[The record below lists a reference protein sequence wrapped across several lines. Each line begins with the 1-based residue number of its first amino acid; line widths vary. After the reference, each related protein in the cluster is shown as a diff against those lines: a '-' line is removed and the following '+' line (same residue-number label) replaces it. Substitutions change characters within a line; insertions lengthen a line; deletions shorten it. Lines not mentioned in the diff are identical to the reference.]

1 MTMLEAR
8 MTLVRLVWDLLSER
22 GLETKEFL
30 EQAGSFEPSS
40 LQRYLKGYVRL
51 HPNQLVDIIEILQ
64 PHEALERHMLVL
76 CFAQFYGGHVV
87 ELLERNLRPEGCECE
102 CSTQALDSGSDTP
115 NLSRVQNA
123 INAVSEQAQER
134 HEHD

>member
-30 EQAGSFEPSS
+30 EKAGTFQPSS

-64 PHEALERHMLVL
+64 PHEALERRMLVL
-76 CFAQFYGGHVV
+76 
-87 ELLERNLRPEGCECE
+87 
-102 CSTQALDSGSDTP
+102 
-115 NLSRVQNA
+115 
-123 INAVSEQAQER
+123 
-134 HEHD
+134 